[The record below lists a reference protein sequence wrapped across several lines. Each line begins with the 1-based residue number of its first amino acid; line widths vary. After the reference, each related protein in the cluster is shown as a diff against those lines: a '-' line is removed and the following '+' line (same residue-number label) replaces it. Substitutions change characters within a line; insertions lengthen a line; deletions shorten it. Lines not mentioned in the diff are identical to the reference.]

1 FQSVKMDIKPVCKKT
16 IIKPDKTTSP
26 EAIIILPEKNGLNV
40 FQETGVSCFFCHIN
54 NKIMYA
60 SAPSQKAIAIWWNT
74 RGASATNGCSIP
86 QTWPPKAGVMAKSN
100 QSAKY
105 QPRIIPGIKASMRRS
120 SCVETMSANGNC
132 IKSSHLPFK
141 MT

>member
-1 FQSVKMDIKPVCKKT
+1 MTTSPTSHSTFTIRFVVKVSVFFHFNVWKSAKLNIKRVSTTFIMTIRLHVFQSVKMDIKPVCKKT

-74 RGASATNGCSIP
+74 RGASATNG
-86 QTWPPKAGVMAKSN
+86 
-100 QSAKY
+100 
-105 QPRIIPGIKASMRRS
+105 
-120 SCVETMSANGNC
+120 
-132 IKSSHLPFK
+132 
-141 MT
+141 